1 MKNILICG
9 SPRVGKT
16 TLAKKISN
24 ELGYVYIGLDNIFE
38 SIENLNCW
46 PYPKYHDANI
56 ISSELSNFVINY
68 INNLD
73 KDHYYVIEGAYL
85 DIESI
90 YNKLNNT
97 IIIGLTYNNLT
108 SKELFNRIK
117 KYDKNEWINT
127 FDDKTLL
134 DKCDCF
140 INRNKYYNDCYGKL
154 NIKSYDVSNDR
165 DNTFIN
171 IINELKK
178 EFISNEFEIIIDR
191 PLGSHHPKYHDMI
204 YPINYGYLPN
214 TKSNDNEEIDCYLLG
229 VDKPVERFKG
239 VCIAII
245 KRLDDN
251 DDKLII
257 VPKGINYTDS
267 EIEELIYFQEKYFS
281 HTIIR

>member
-24 ELGYVYIGLDNIFE
+24 ELGYIYIGLDNIFE
-38 SIENLNCW
+38 SIEKLPCW
-46 PYPKYHDANI
+46 PYPKYHDASI
-56 ISSELSNFVINY
+56 ISSELSNFVINF

-73 KDHYYVIEGAYL
+73 KDKYYVFEGAYL

-97 IIIGLTYNNLT
+97 IIIGLTYNNLS
-108 SKELFNRIK
+108 SKKLFDRIK
-117 KYDKNEWINT
+117 KYDKNEWINS

-140 INRNKYYNDCYGKL
+140 INRNKYYNNCFLKL
-154 NIKSYDVSNDR
+154 DIKNYDLSNER
-165 DNTFIN
+165 DIVFNN

-178 EFISNEFEIIIDR
+178 EYIGNEFEIIIDR
-191 PLGSHHPKYHDMI
+191 KKGSHHPKYPDMI

-214 TKSNDNEEIDCYLLG
+214 TRSNDNEEIDCYLLG
-229 VDKPVERFKG
+229 VDKPVERYKG

-245 KRLDDN
+245 KRIDDN
-251 DDKLII
+251 DDKLIM
-257 VPKGINYTDS
+257 VPKGVNYNNS
-267 EIEELIYFQEKYFS
+267 EIEELIYFQEKYFN